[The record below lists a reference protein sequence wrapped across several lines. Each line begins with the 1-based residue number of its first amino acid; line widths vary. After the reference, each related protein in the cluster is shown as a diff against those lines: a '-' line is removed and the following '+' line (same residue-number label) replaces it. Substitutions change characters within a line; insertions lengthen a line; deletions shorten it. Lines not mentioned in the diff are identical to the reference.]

1 MKVFSKLLMLLIGL
15 VMISC
20 NFTEQMTMNEDG
32 SGRLSVNFD
41 ASELMGMAG
50 EMGGGDEDGE
60 KEKVDSIIDFKEFIR
75 ENKDSIMSLPAKER
89 AEIMA
94 MENFKMRM
102 LIDEEEGVMKFNI
115 FSDFKNVSE
124 ANNINDGF
132 NSLNGLMNAG
142 GDAGQQQPKNDES
155 VKVSYTFENNV
166 FKRDAYIVDAEKYQ
180 TQIDSIKSM
189 EMFFSSSSYK
199 LEYTFPRKIKSTNRE
214 TATFSNDG
222 KTLYY
227 SVGFMDYMKDP
238 DLMDIEVVLED

>member
-1 MKVFSKLLMLLIGL
+1 MKLFSKLLMLLIGL

-41 ASELMGMAG
+41 ASELMSMAG

-60 KEKVDSIIDFKEFIR
+60 KEKVDSIIDFKEFIQ

-89 AEIMA
+89 DEIMA

-132 NSLNGLMNAG
+132 NSLNGLMNG
-142 GDAGQQQPKNDES
+142 GSDAAQQQPKNDES
-155 VKVSYTFENNV
+155 VKVSYTFENNI

-199 LEYTFPRKIKSTNRE
+199 LEYTFPRRIKSTNRE
-214 TATFSNDG
+214 SATFSNDG

-227 SVGFMDYMKDP
+227 SVGFLDYMKDP